1 MVRGARAVLVDMP
14 RYRTAF
20 ACLTVAASLAVAA
33 APAGAASGKHCG
45 NIPKPGPICHPPALP

>member
-1 MVRGARAVLVDMP
+1 MT

-33 APAGAASGKHCG
+33 PAGASPAKTCH
-45 NIPKPGPICHPPALP
+45 NIPQPGPICHPPALP